1 MADAKLCPNCGAKY
15 PVDSAEGKEHCPQC
29 STHISSSGDR
39 PSRTNPETIS
49 DFARTVSM
57 RQQETVDDR
66 LSTTI
71 GNSTSST
78 DETIDPGGNR
88 SSQERSSVRAVRYF
102 GDYEIDKELGRG
114 GMGVVYKARQVSLNR
129 PVALKMIKAG
139 VLADES
145 ELRRFQNEAEAVA
158 LLDHP
163 GIVPVY
169 EVGDHD
175 GQRYFSMRLIDGG
188 NLAEELG
195 KFENDPR
202 ATAALLVEIA
212 EAVQHAH
219 SRGILHRDLKPANIL
234 IDSAGHPH
242 ITDFGLA
249 KRIED
254 DLEMTATGQ
263 VMGTPAYLSPEQ
275 ALGHKGS
282 ITTATDV
289 YGLGAIFYALL
300 TGKAPFTGETV
311 FEMLDAVRAQTPE
324 RPTKYNAR
332 IPRDLETIA
341 LKCLEKDP
349 RRRYSS
355 AQGIADDLRNW
366 LNSRPISARRVSAS
380 ERAWLWCKRRPTV
393 AGLAATAVLASV
405 CGITAVIA
413 VQARANQALMRKN
426 DDLSLANSRITMA
439 NSNLFAA
446 NERVKERF
454 ELANDAIRLFEGE
467 VGEDLILKEDQF
479 KPLRDRLLRSAA
491 AFYTKLEE
499 LLKDQPDDASR
510 KALGDAYFQLGELT
524 EKISDQAA
532 ALEIHRK
539 ALAVRRELSSLP
551 KAETA
556 VKLDMAR
563 SLKSIGMLQKK
574 SGDVPGAKVTLEEGM
589 RLAKQAATDSKG
601 NEEAQRVSAMSQHY
615 YGTVL
620 EDSGEHDA
628 ALALNEQVLGIRQK
642 LADARP
648 DDSQLQMELA
658 NTYNNMGLN
667 LSGLGKKGEALDSY
681 RRAEAIYQKLA
692 DTYPNVPRF
701 RKDLA
706 DTISN
711 LQLMLSNLG
720 KTRESLE
727 QGRRGQA
734 ILEKLIQ
741 ENPSVTD
748 YRRSLAMFHHN
759 CGARLRELGDNSAAI
774 DDCKAAVEIQEKLYE
789 ANPTVTHFQQDLAN
803 TLGALAVA
811 QTLSGDNAG
820 AKTTF
825 RRGLEI
831 KEKLV
836 AANPTFF
843 AFQSELVTTSINF
856 AEFLRKQND
865 FQESRRA
872 YDLALGQIESVL
884 QKKPGNA
891 EFSMYL
897 AYGLRGRGLARL
909 GSSDAAGAEADV
921 RRSMGMWESKAEP
934 DGFES
939 FQTACCHIALAKL
952 AGLPGSSIMATEA
965 TGQLD
970 KAMVLLRKASE
981 KGFRD
986 LGEFRAETSLSPEL
1000 LTRAD
1005 FKAFMDELAAPAK
1018 PKVP

>member
-1 MADAKLCPNCGAKY
+1 MADAKLCPNCGARI
-15 PVDSAEGKEHCPQC
+15 PVDSAEVEKVCSQCRTLVPPSGLGASNSSLETITDLTQTVSIRTQDTDVNQMSAATGKW
-29 STHISSSGDR
+29 SSNADKTTVADDKRGSHDR
-39 PSRTNPETIS
+39 P
-49 DFARTVSM
+49 
-57 RQQETVDDR
+57 
-66 LSTTI
+66 I
-71 GNSTSST
+71 GK
-78 DETIDPGGNR
+78 
-88 SSQERSSVRAVRYF
+88 VLRYF
-102 GDYEIDKELGRG
+102 GDYEIEKELGRG

-188 NLAEELG
+188 NLAEELAQF
-195 KFENDPR
+195 KDDPQ
-202 ATAALLVEIA
+202 ATATLLVEIA

-219 SRGILHRDLKPANIL
+219 TRGILHRDLKPANVL
-234 IDSAGHPH
+234 IDSSGHPH

-275 ALGHKGS
+275 ASGRKGS

-311 FEMLDAVRAQTPE
+311 IETLDAVRARTPD
-324 RPTKYNAR
+324 RPTQYNAQ

-355 AQGIADDLRNW
+355 AQSMADDLKNW
-366 LNSRPISARRVSAS
+366 LNSRPISARRVSAT
-380 ERAWLWCKRRPTV
+380 ERAWLWCKRKPTV

-413 VQARANQALMRKN
+413 VQARANQALLRKN
-426 DDLSLANSRITMA
+426 DDLSLANLRITTA

-446 NERVKERF
+446 NERVKQRF

-467 VGEDLILKEDQF
+467 VGDDLILKEDQF
-479 KPLRDRLLRSAA
+479 KPLRDRLLRNAA

-499 LLKDQPDDASR
+499 LLKDQPDVASR

-532 ALEIHRK
+532 ALEMHRK

-551 KAETA
+551 DAD
-556 VKLDMAR
+556 VVIKLDMAR
-563 SLKSIGMLQKK
+563 SLKAIGMLQKR

-589 RLAKQAATDSKG
+589 RLAKQAANEATG
-601 NEEAQRVSAMSQHY
+601 NEEAQRVAGMSQHY

-620 EDSGEHDA
+620 EDSGDHA
-628 ALALNEQVLGIRQK
+628 GALALNDQVVAIRQK
-642 LADARP
+642 LADAHP
-648 DDSQLQMELA
+648 DDSQLKSELA
-658 NTYNNMGLN
+658 NTYNNIGLN
-667 LSGLGKKGEALDSY
+667 LSGLARRVEAVDSY
-681 RRAEAIYQKLA
+681 RKAEAIYQKLA
-692 DTYPNVPRF
+692 DSNPNAPRF

-711 LQLMLSNLG
+711 LQLMLSNMG
-720 KTRESLE
+720 KTRESLD
-727 QGRRGQA
+727 QGRRGLA
-734 ILEKLIQ
+734 ILDKLIR

-748 YRRSLAMFHHN
+748 YQRSLAMFHHN
-759 CGARLRELGDNSAAI
+759 CGARLKELGDNAAAI
-774 DDCKAAVEIQEKLYE
+774 EECKAAVKIQEKLVDD
-789 ANPTVTHFQQDLAN
+789 NPTVTHFQQDLAN

-811 QTLSGDNAG
+811 QTSNGDNAG
-820 AKTTF
+820 AKDSF
-825 RRGLEI
+825 RKGLEI

-836 AANPTFF
+836 GANPTFF

-856 AEFLRKQND
+856 AEFLRKQDD

-884 QKKPGNA
+884 EKKPGNG

-897 AYGLRGRGLARL
+897 AYGLRGRAIARL
-909 GSSDAAGAEADV
+909 GSKDAAGAESDV
-921 RRSMGMWESKAEP
+921 RRSLTMWEAKTEP
-934 DGFES
+934 DGFEL

-952 AGLPGSSIMATEA
+952 AGLPGSSIKATEA
-965 TGQLD
+965 KGQLD
-970 KAMVLLRKASE
+970 KAMDLLRKASE
-981 KGFRD
+981 QGFRD
-986 LGEFRAETSLSPEL
+986 LGEFRAEASLSPEL

-1005 FKAFMDELAAPAK
+1005 FKALLEELAAPAK
-1018 PKVP
+1018 PKAP